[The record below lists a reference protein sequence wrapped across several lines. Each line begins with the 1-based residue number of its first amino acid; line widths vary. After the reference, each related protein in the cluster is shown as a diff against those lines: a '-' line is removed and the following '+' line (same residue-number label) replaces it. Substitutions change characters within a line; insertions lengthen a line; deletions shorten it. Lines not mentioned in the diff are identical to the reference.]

1 MSGAAITE
9 VEMIIVR
16 TVLQARFGK
25 AGELAAEF
33 SQTGFGMMSEMETQR
48 RWRVLT
54 DLSGPF
60 DTVVQEVEAESMAE
74 WEQARA
80 KLFQQPSFR
89 ESFARTQGL
98 VVSGR
103 NELWTIEAEG

>member
-1 MSGAAITE
+1 ME

-16 TVLQARFGK
+16 TVMQAQFGK
-25 AGELAAEF
+25 GGQLAAEF
-33 SQTGFGMMSEMETQR
+33 VRVAAQMQAEMGPNR

-60 DTVVQEVEAESMAE
+60 DTVIQEVEAESLAE

-80 KLFQQPSFR
+80 KLFGLPSFR
-89 ESFARTQGL
+89 ESMGRMQGMI
-98 VVSGR
+98 VSGR
-103 NELWTIEAEG
+103 NELWTVEGEG